1 MCSSMAL
8 ADATTQYAIA
18 GTTLILLA
26 SFLLFQPNSFVKWLQ
41 KKNYQYEVTFSL
53 YMLTPTEK
61 FIFSQSTLQAPL
73 RQKGLANEL
82 LDSVLFLML
91 SMFSIM
97 CFLYLPNHVV
107 TMSRRAFYYFAG
119 DAQLADASKH
129 LSNTAI
135 KASEAVKDTATDL
148 AGAAYQATVH
158 TAMVAQEAVNQAA
171 ENLG

>member
-1 MCSSMAL
+1 MAL

-61 FIFSQSTLQAPL
+61 FIFSEPPSAAPL
-73 RQKGLANEL
+73 REEGPANEL

-97 CFLYLPNHVV
+97 CFLYLPNHIV

-119 DAQLADASKH
+119 DAQLADASRH
-129 LSNTAI
+129 LGDTAI
-135 KASEAVKDTATDL
+135 KASKAVEGAATDL
-148 AGAAYQATVH
+148 ASAAYQATGR
-158 TAMVAQEAVNQAA
+158 TAMVAKEAVNQAA
-171 ENLG
+171 EHLS